1 LPYQE
6 IIELIRQNINS
17 NDLRFTLHAQSRMEE
32 ENIRPKDV
40 IEAML
45 NGLILENYPEHK
57 RGPCCLVCGYT
68 KENRPLHI
76 VCTTSLSS
84 TIIIT
89 VYEPKMPKFLSPT
102 KRNI

>member
-1 LPYQE
+1 
-6 IIELIRQNINS
+6 
-17 NDLRFTLHAQSRMEE
+17 MEE

-40 IEAML
+40 IEAIL
-45 NGLILENYPEHK
+45 NGLILENYPVHK

-76 VCTTSLSS
+76 VCTTNLSS